1 MTVKDFNLLE
11 IDMFQGDEL
20 IYNGMCEDVPEELKD
35 KQIRI
40 KDIDNKKLIVEL
52 I

>member
-11 IDMFQGDEL
+11 IDMFENDKL
-20 IYNGMCEDVPEELKD
+20 IYSGMCEDVPAELKD

-40 KDIDNKKLIVEL
+40 KDIDNKKLIVE
-52 I
+52 II